1 MQFIFDNL
9 EGFIAAI
16 ALIVSI
22 VGAAISR
29 YFTKKDMLKQ
39 QHIEFNKEL
48 YYSFFELI
56 FSFLELS
63 SPEFV
68 DDIYDSVL
76 DEYQFNS
83 DDSLEARIDKA
94 YVEISKRKLKLRLHI
109 IKMETFASSDM
120 KKSEEVLV
128 EVNEI
133 HSSYS
138 DLLDLYAEQL
148 KTTYDNNLE
157 TQIDCDL
164 LKDETNKYED
174 RYFEMVEWIKKY
186 MKQMKFQLL
195 T

>member
-109 IKMETFASSDM
+109 IKKVPT
-120 KKSEEVLV
+120 
-128 EVNEI
+128 
-133 HSSYS
+133 
-138 DLLDLYAEQL
+138 
-148 KTTYDNNLE
+148 
-157 TQIDCDL
+157 
-164 LKDETNKYED
+164 
-174 RYFEMVEWIKKY
+174 R
-186 MKQMKFQLL
+186 
-195 T
+195 